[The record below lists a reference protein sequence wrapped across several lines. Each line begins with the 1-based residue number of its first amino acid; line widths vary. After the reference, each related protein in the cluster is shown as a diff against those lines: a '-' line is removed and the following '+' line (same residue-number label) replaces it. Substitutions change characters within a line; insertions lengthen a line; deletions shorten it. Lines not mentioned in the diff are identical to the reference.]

1 MKNSYEFQEK
11 IFRIVH
17 GELNLE
23 IQPPPWTTQ
32 QMGFVIGV
40 LEDFVSNSLKGCAQS
55 EEIADLVDQYR
66 FRSQVARTR

>member
-11 IFRIVH
+11 LFRITQ
-17 GELNLE
+17 GEPNLE

-32 QMGFVIGV
+32 QMGFVISV
-40 LEDFVSNSLKGCAQS
+40 LEDLVSNSLEGCAQS

-66 FRSQVARTR
+66 FRSQVTRIR